1 MKKSILG
8 LLVILSMIA
17 VACGGSSLEGE
28 EVFITGALV
37 GNDAAGF
44 QQNFDSF
51 TEETGIIVSFQG
63 SDNFEQEIQIQME
76 SGDTPDIALFPQ
88 PGGVVDAAQRGY
100 LVALEDVGVDLD
112 EYKANFSEYIVGLGT
127 VDGIAYGGAHAFNLK
142 SIVWYQPA
150 EFEARGYSVPETW
163 DEMIAL
169 ADQIVSEGMNPFCFG
184 MYSNGASGWLATDW
198 MEDIMLRTGEGTVTY
213 DKWVNH
219 EIPFNDP
226 VVQNAATLLS
236 QIMHTEGYVVGGT
249 DAIVSTYFGNAQDP
263 MFEKDANGNPGC
275 FMHRQASFI
284 TSFWPEAAQAGAG
297 TETTVFPFPAMD
309 DGLPKAALG
318 GGDMFA
324 VFTEGNEAVNA
335 VVEYMLSD
343 NFFAAAAQRPDN
355 SRIYGHV
362 QFDSSLYS
370 KDITRVLAD
379 AITGALAE
387 NAFRFDASDLM
398 PPEVGAG
405 SFWKEMMNL
414 AVEGPGY
421 VNTALDNIEKSWP
434 EAKKFLII

>member
-1 MKKSILG
+1 MKKSIFG

-17 VACGGSSLEGE
+17 VACGGGSLEGE

-44 QQNFDSF
+44 QENFDSF

-63 SDNFEQEIQIQME
+63 SDNFEQEVQIQME
-76 SGDTPDIALFPQ
+76 SGDTPDIALWPQ
-88 PGGVVDAAQRGY
+88 PGAVVDAAKRGY
-100 LVALEDVGVDLD
+100 LISLEDLGVDMD
-112 EYKANFSEYIVGLGT
+112 EYRASFSPYIVGLGE
-127 VDGIAYGGAHAFNLK
+127 VDGAHYGGAHAFNLK

-150 EFEARGYSVPETW
+150 EFEARGYAIPNTW

-169 ADQIVSEGMNPFCFG
+169 ADQIVADGMTPFCFG

-198 MEDIMLRTGEGTVTY
+198 MEDIMLRTGEGTTTY
-213 DKWVNH
+213 DKWVSH
-219 EIPFNDP
+219 DIPFNDP
-226 VVQNAATLLS
+226 VVKNAATFLS

-318 GGDMFA
+318 AGDMFG
-324 VFTEGNEAVNA
+324 VFNDRDATKE
-335 VVEYMLSD
+335 VVEYMLSN
-343 NFFAAAAQRPDN
+343 NFFEAAAQRPDN

-362 QFDSSLYS
+362 DFDTSLYS

-379 AITGALAE
+379 TITGALAE

-421 VNTALDNIEKSWP
+421 IDTALDNIEKSWP
-434 EAKKFLII
+434 

>member
-335 VVEYMLSD
+335 VVEYMLSPT
-343 NFFAAAAQRPDN
+343 FFEAAAQRPDN

-362 QFDSSLYS
+362 EFDSSLYS

-421 VNTALDNIEKSWP
+421 IDTALNNIENSWP
-434 EAKKFLII
+434 

>member
-1 MKKSILG
+1 MKKRSIFG
-8 LLVILSMIA
+8 LLLILSMVA
-17 VACGGSSLEGE
+17 AACGGGSLEGE

-44 QQNFDSF
+44 QENFDSF

-63 SDNFEQEIQIQME
+63 SDNFEQEVQIQME
-76 SGDTPDIALFPQ
+76 SGDTPDIALWPQ
-88 PGGVVDAAQRGY
+88 PGAVVDAAQRGY
-100 LVALEDVGVDLD
+100 LVSLEDLGVDMD
-112 EYKANFSEYIVGLGT
+112 EYRASFSSYIVGLGE
-127 VDGIAYGGAHAFNLK
+127 VDGAHYGGAHAFNLK

-150 EFEARGYSVPETW
+150 EFEARGYSIPSTW

-169 ADQIVSEGMNPFCFG
+169 ADQIVADGMTPFCFG

-198 MEDIMLRTGEGTVTY
+198 MEDIMLRTGEGTATY
-213 DKWVNH
+213 DKWVSH
-219 EIPFNDP
+219 DIPFNDP
-226 VVQNAATLLS
+226 VVKNAATFLS

-297 TETTVFPFPAMD
+297 SETTVFPFPAMD

-318 GGDMFA
+318 AGDMFG
-324 VFTEGNEAVNA
+324 VFNDRDATIEVVN
-335 VVEYMLSD
+335 YMLSND
-343 NFFAAAAQRPDN
+343 FFEAAAQRPDN

-362 QFDSSLYS
+362 DFDTSLYS

-379 AITGALAE
+379 TITGALAE

-421 VNTALDNIEKSWP
+421 IDTALDTVENSWP
-434 EAKKFLII
+434 

>member
-1 MKKSILG
+1 MKKKSIFG
-8 LLVILSMIA
+8 LLLILSMVA
-17 VACGGSSLEGE
+17 AACGGGSLEGE

-44 QQNFDSF
+44 QENFDSF

-63 SDNFEQEIQIQME
+63 SDNFEQEVQIQME
-76 SGDTPDIALFPQ
+76 SGDTPDIALWPQ
-88 PGGVVDAAQRGY
+88 PGAVVDAAQRGY
-100 LVALEDVGVDLD
+100 LVSLEDLGVDMD
-112 EYKANFSEYIVGLGT
+112 EYRASFSSYIVGLGE
-127 VDGIAYGGAHAFNLK
+127 VDGAHYGGAHAFNLK

-150 EFEARGYSVPETW
+150 EFEARGYSVPTTW

-169 ADQIVSEGMNPFCFG
+169 ADQIVADGMTPFCFG

-198 MEDIMLRTGEGTVTY
+198 MEDIMLRTGEGTATY
-213 DKWVNH
+213 DKWVSH
-219 EIPFNDP
+219 DIPFNDP
-226 VVQNAATLLS
+226 VVKNAATFLS

-297 TETTVFPFPAMD
+297 SETTVFPFPAMD

-318 GGDMFA
+318 AGDMFG
-324 VFTEGNEAVNA
+324 VFNDREATIEVVN
-335 VVEYMLSD
+335 YMLSSD
-343 NFFAAAAQRPDN
+343 FFEAAAQRPDN

-362 QFDSSLYS
+362 DFDTSLYS

-379 AITGALAE
+379 TITGALAE

-421 VNTALDNIEKSWP
+421 IDTALDNIETSWP
-434 EAKKFLII
+434 

>member
-226 VVQNAATLLS
+226 VVKNAATLLS

-318 GGDMFA
+318 AGDMFG
-324 VFTEGNEAVNA
+324 VFNDRDATKEVVN
-335 VVEYMLSD
+335 YMLSS
-343 NFFAAAAQRPDN
+343 NFFEAAAQRPDN

-362 QFDSSLYS
+362 DFDTSLYS

-379 AITGALAE
+379 TITGALAE

-421 VNTALDNIEKSWP
+421 IDTALDNIEKSWP
-434 EAKKFLII
+434 

>member
-63 SDNFEQEIQIQME
+63 SDNFEQDIQIQME

-184 MYSNGASGWLATDW
+184 MESEGASGWLATDW

-434 EAKKFLII
+434 

>member
-213 DKWVNH
+213 DKWVSH

-421 VNTALDNIEKSWP
+421 IDTALDNIENSWP
-434 EAKKFLII
+434 

>member
-1 MKKSILG
+1 MKKSIFG

-17 VACGGSSLEGE
+17 VACGGGSLEGE

-37 GNDAAGF
+37 GNDADGF
-44 QQNFDSF
+44 QENFDSF
-51 TEETGIIVSFQG
+51 TEETGIVVSYQG

-76 SGDTPDIALFPQ
+76 SGDTPDISLFPQ
-88 PGGVVDAAQRGY
+88 PGGVVDAAKRGY
-100 LVALEDVGVDLD
+100 LVSMQDLGVDME
-112 EYKANFSEYIVGLGT
+112 EYKASFSPYIVGLGE
-127 VDGIAYGGAHAFNLK
+127 VDGANYGGAHAFNLK
-142 SIVWYQPA
+142 SIIWYQPA
-150 EFEARGYSVPETW
+150 EFEARGYSVPTTW

-169 ADQIVSEGMNPFCFG
+169 ADQIVADGMNPFCFG
-184 MYSNGASGWLATDW
+184 MESEGASGWLATDW

-213 DKWVNH
+213 DKWVSH

-226 VVQNAATLLS
+226 VVKNAATLLS
-236 QIMHTEGYVVGGT
+236 QIMHTDGYVVGGT

-263 MFEKDANGNPGC
+263 MFVKDANGNPGC

-284 TSFWPEAAQAGAG
+284 TSFWPEEVQSQAGV
-297 TETTVFPFPAMD
+297 ETTVFPFPAMD

-318 GGDMFA
+318 GGDMFG
-324 VFTEGNEAVNA
+324 VFNDRDATKL
-335 VVEYMLSD
+335 VVEYMLSP
-343 NFFAAAAQRPDN
+343 NFFEAAAQRPDN

-362 QFDSSLYS
+362 DFDSSLYS
-370 KDITRVLAD
+370 KDITRTLAD

-398 PPEVGAG
+398 PPEVGQG

-414 AVEGPGY
+414 GVEGPGY
-421 VNTALDNIEKSWP
+421 IDTALDNIEKSWP
-434 EAKKFLII
+434 

>member
-127 VDGIAYGGAHAFNLK
+127 VDGVAYGGAHAFNLK

-226 VVQNAATLLS
+226 VVKNAATLLS

-324 VFTEGNEAVNA
+324 VFTEGNDAVDA
-335 VVEYMLSD
+335 VVDYMLSD
-343 NFFAAAAQRPDN
+343 NFFAAAAQRADN

-362 QFDSSLYS
+362 EFDSSLYS

-434 EAKKFLII
+434 

>member
-1 MKKSILG
+1 MKKRSIFG
-8 LLVILSMIA
+8 LLLILSMVA
-17 VACGGSSLEGE
+17 AACGGGSLEGE

-44 QQNFDSF
+44 QENFDSF

-63 SDNFEQEIQIQME
+63 SDNFEQEVQIQME
-76 SGDTPDIALFPQ
+76 SGDTPDIALWPQ
-88 PGGVVDAAQRGY
+88 PGAGVDAAQRGY
-100 LVALEDVGVDLD
+100 LVSLDDLGVDMD
-112 EYKANFSEYIVGLGT
+112 EYRASFSSYIVGLGE
-127 VDGIAYGGAHAFNLK
+127 VDGAHYGGAHAFNLK

-150 EFEARGYSVPETW
+150 EFEARGYSIPSTW

-169 ADQIVSEGMNPFCFG
+169 ADQIVADGMTPFCFG

-198 MEDIMLRTGEGTVTY
+198 MEDIMLRTGEGTATY
-213 DKWVNH
+213 DKWVSH
-219 EIPFNDP
+219 DIPFNDP
-226 VVQNAATLLS
+226 VVKNAATFLS

-297 TETTVFPFPAMD
+297 SETTVFPFPAMD

-318 GGDMFA
+318 AGDMFG
-324 VFTEGNEAVNA
+324 VFNDRDATIEVVN
-335 VVEYMLSD
+335 YMLSND
-343 NFFAAAAQRPDN
+343 FFEAAAQRPDN

-362 QFDSSLYS
+362 DFDTSLYS

-379 AITGALAE
+379 TITGALAE

-421 VNTALDNIEKSWP
+421 IDTALNNIETSWP
-434 EAKKFLII
+434 

>member
-44 QQNFDSF
+44 QENFDSF

-76 SGDTPDIALFPQ
+76 SGDTHDIALFPQ
-88 PGGVVDAAQRGY
+88 PGGVVDAAKRGY

-112 EYKANFSEYIVGLGT
+112 EYKASFSEYIVGLGT
-127 VDGIAYGGAHAFNLK
+127 VDGVAYGGAHAFNLK
-142 SIVWYQPA
+142 SIIWYQPA

-434 EAKKFLII
+434 

>member
-1 MKKSILG
+1 MKKSIFG

-17 VACGGSSLEGE
+17 VACGGGSLEGE

-63 SDNFEQEIQIQME
+63 SDNFEQEVQIQME
-76 SGDTPDIALFPQ
+76 SGDTPDIALWPQ
-88 PGGVVDAAQRGY
+88 PGAVVDAANRGY
-100 LVALEDVGVDLD
+100 LVSLEDLGVDMD
-112 EYKANFSEYIVGLGT
+112 EYRSNFSSYIVGLGE
-127 VDGIAYGGAHAFNLK
+127 VDGAHYGGAHAFNLK

-150 EFEARGYSVPETW
+150 EFEARGYSIPGTW

-169 ADQIVSEGMNPFCFG
+169 ADQIVADGMTPFCFG

-198 MEDIMLRTGEGTVTY
+198 MEDIMLRTGEGTATY
-213 DKWVNH
+213 DKWVSH
-219 EIPFNDP
+219 DIPFNDP
-226 VVQNAATLLS
+226 VVKNAATFLS

-297 TETTVFPFPAMD
+297 SETTVFPFPAMD

-318 GGDMFA
+318 AGDMFG
-324 VFTEGNEAVNA
+324 VFNDREATIEVVN
-335 VVEYMLSD
+335 YMLSND
-343 NFFAAAAQRPDN
+343 FFEAAAQRPDN

-362 QFDSSLYS
+362 DFDTSLYS

-379 AITGALAE
+379 TITGALAE

-421 VNTALDNIEKSWP
+421 IDTALDNIETSWP
-434 EAKKFLII
+434 

>member
-275 FMHRQASFI
+275 FMNRQASFI

-434 EAKKFLII
+434 

>member
-1 MKKSILG
+1 MKKSIFG

-17 VACGGSSLEGE
+17 VACGGGSLEGE

-63 SDNFEQEIQIQME
+63 SDNFEQEVQIQME
-76 SGDTPDIALFPQ
+76 SGDTPDIALWPQ
-88 PGGVVDAAQRGY
+88 PGAVVDAANRGY
-100 LVALEDVGVDLD
+100 LVSLEDLGVDMD
-112 EYKANFSEYIVGLGT
+112 EYRSNFSSYIVGLGE
-127 VDGIAYGGAHAFNLK
+127 VDGAHYGGAHAFNLK

-150 EFEARGYSVPETW
+150 EFEARGYSIPGTW

-169 ADQIVSEGMNPFCFG
+169 ADQIVADGMTPFCFG

-198 MEDIMLRTGEGTVTY
+198 MEDIMLRTGEGTATY
-213 DKWVNH
+213 DKWVSH
-219 EIPFNDP
+219 DIPFNDP
-226 VVQNAATLLS
+226 VVKNAATFLS

-297 TETTVFPFPAMD
+297 SETTVFPFPAMD

-318 GGDMFA
+318 AGDMFG
-324 VFTEGNEAVNA
+324 VFNDRDATKA

-343 NFFAAAAQRPDN
+343 NFFEAAAQRPDN

-362 QFDSSLYS
+362 DFDTSLYS

-379 AITGALAE
+379 TITGALAE

-421 VNTALDNIEKSWP
+421 IDTALDNIEKSWP
-434 EAKKFLII
+434 